1 MKKRKKN
8 PTQKSNPSSYFPGSY
23 FILAQATFPI
33 ERETGLEPATS
44 SLGSWH
50 STTELLPRKYSLI
63 RAIAYLSN
71 DYPKEVKDGS
81 AKIEK
86 VVVLPLP
93 RPGVTHSLSS

>member
-1 MKKRKKN
+1 
-8 PTQKSNPSSYFPGSY
+8 
-23 FILAQATFPI
+23 
-33 ERETGLEPATS
+33 
-44 SLGSWH
+44 
-50 STTELLPRKYSLI
+50 
-63 RAIAYLSN
+63 LSN